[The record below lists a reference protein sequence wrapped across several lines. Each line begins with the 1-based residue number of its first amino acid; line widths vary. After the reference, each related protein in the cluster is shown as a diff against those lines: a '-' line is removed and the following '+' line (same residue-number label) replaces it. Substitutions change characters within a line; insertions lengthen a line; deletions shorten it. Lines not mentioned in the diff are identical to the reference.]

1 MRKANKN
8 NSGDLIQSVSGSVL
22 CGGKSSRMGVDKM
35 CVPLARRPLLEHVLD
50 QVQSV
55 FTDVMISV
63 RSGVPCTRTD
73 LPVVRDV
80 LQVESPLAGIHASLK
95 IAQGKSIV
103 VVAVDMPLVQPALLR
118 LLAEE
123 SAGVDV
129 VVPKVGGFLEP
140 LLAAYSP
147 ACIHPIKK
155 TLAEGHRRVV
165 SFYDSV
171 QVKILPEEQVRQA
184 DPGLISFYNINS
196 KSDLERVELVL
207 ESFTKVLS

>member
-8 NSGDLIQSVSGSVL
+8 NSGELIQNVSGSVL

-35 CVPLARRPLLEHVLD
+35 CVPLAGRPLLEHVLD

-55 FTDVMISV
+55 FAGVMISV
-63 RSGVPCTRTD
+63 RSGVPCTQKD

-80 LQVESPLAGIHASLK
+80 LQVESPLAGIHASL
-95 IAQGKSIV
+95 INAQGKNIV
-103 VVAVDMPLVQPALLR
+103 VAAVDMPLVQPALLR

-147 ACIHPIKK
+147 ACIHQIEK
-155 TLAEGHRRVV
+155 TLAEENRRVV

-184 DPGLISFYNINS
+184 DPGLISFCNINL
-196 KSDLERVELVL
+196 KSDLKKVEQVL
-207 ESFTKVLS
+207 KTNNNQ